1 MKHPILNSSDID
13 AGEASLTR
21 RRFLT
26 RLGVGAVGLACAL
39 PGQPRT
45 VLAKQ
50 PDSSSLPIGLLEK
63 SSFVYISPLLRN
75 GKESSCHAELW
86 YAWIDDSVVVTVARD
101 RWKAIALEKGLNGA
115 RIWVGDH
122 GRWKTMLGGRN
133 EEFLTAPNFYAK
145 AERVEDKKMI
155 EPLLTVYAKKYPNEI
170 AKWRDRMRSGNADGS
185 RIMIRYRPD
194 SGESK

>member
-1 MKHPILNSSDID
+1 MKHPILNSSEMD
-13 AGEASLTR
+13 AREASLTR

-50 PDSSSLPIGLLEK
+50 PDSSSLPISLLEK

-122 GRWKTMLGGRN
+122 GRWKTMLGSRN

>member
-1 MKHPILNSSDID
+1 MKYPILNSSDID
-13 AGEASLTR
+13 AAEDSLTR

-63 SSFVYISPLLRN
+63 SSFVYISPLLRS

-101 RWKAIALEKGLNGA
+101 RWKAAALRRGLNGA

-122 GRWKTMLGGRN
+122 GRWKTMLGARN
-133 EEFLTAPNFYAK
+133 EDFLAAPNFYAK
-145 AERVEDKKMI
+145 AERIEDKEMI
-155 EPLLTVYAKKYPNEI
+155 EPLLTVYAKKYPDEI
-170 AKWRDRMRSGNADGS
+170 SRWRDRMRSGNADGS

-194 SGESK
+194 SGASQ

>member
-1 MKHPILNSSDID
+1 MKHPILNSSEMD
-13 AGEASLTR
+13 ADETSLTR

-101 RWKAIALEKGLNGA
+101 RWKAIALENGLNGA

-145 AERVEDKKMI
+145 AERVEDKKKI

>member
-1 MKHPILNSSDID
+1 M
-13 AGEASLTR
+13 
-21 RRFLT
+21 
-26 RLGVGAVGLACAL
+26 
-39 PGQPRT
+39 
-45 VLAKQ
+45 
-50 PDSSSLPIGLLEK
+50 
-63 SSFVYISPLLRN
+63 
-75 GKESSCHAELW
+75 
-86 YAWIDDSVVVTVARD
+86 VTVARD
-101 RWKAIALEKGLNGA
+101 RWKAIALENGLNGA

-145 AERVEDKKMI
+145 AERVEDKKKI

>member
-50 PDSSSLPIGLLEK
+50 PDSSSLPISLLEK

>member
-1 MKHPILNSSDID
+1 MKHPILNSSEMD

-122 GRWKTMLGGRN
+122 GRWKTMLGSRN

-170 AKWRDRMRSGNADGS
+170 AKWSDRMRSGNADGS

>member
-50 PDSSSLPIGLLEK
+50 PDSSSLPISLLEK

-122 GRWKTMLGGRN
+122 GRWKTMLGSRN

>member
-1 MKHPILNSSDID
+1 MKHPILNSSEMD

-50 PDSSSLPIGLLEK
+50 PDSSSLPISLLEK

-122 GRWKTMLGGRN
+122 GRWKTMLGSRN

>member
-1 MKHPILNSSDID
+1 MKHPILNSSEMV

-50 PDSSSLPIGLLEK
+50 PDSSSLPISLLEK

-86 YAWIDDSVVVTVARD
+86 YAWIDDSVMVTVARD

-122 GRWKTMLGGRN
+122 GRWKTMLGSRN

-155 EPLLTVYAKKYPNEI
+155 EPLLTVYAKKYPSEI

>member
-1 MKHPILNSSDID
+1 MKHPNPKSLEL
-13 AGEASLTR
+13 GPVETELTR

-39 PGQPRT
+39 PGRPRP

-50 PDSSSLPIGLLEK
+50 PDSASLPITLLEQ
-63 SSFVYISPLLRN
+63 SPYVYVSPLLRN

-86 YAWIDDSVVVTVARD
+86 FAWIDDSVVVTVARD
-101 RWKAIALEKGLNGA
+101 RWKATALEKGLNGA
-115 RIWVGDH
+115 RVWVGDH

-133 EEFLTAPNFYAK
+133 EDFLTAPNFYAK
-145 AERVEDKKMI
+145 AEQVEDKKMI
-155 EPLLTVYAKKYPNEI
+155 EPLLTVYAKKYPAEI
-170 AKWRDRMRSGNADGS
+170 SKWRDRMRSGNADGS

>member
-1 MKHPILNSSDID
+1 MKHPILNSSEMV

-21 RRFLT
+21 RRFLA

-50 PDSSSLPIGLLEK
+50 PDSSSLPISLLEK

-86 YAWIDDSVVVTVARD
+86 YAWIDDSVMVTVARD

-122 GRWKTMLGGRN
+122 GRWKTMLGGRS

>member
-1 MKHPILNSSDID
+1 MKHPILNSSEMD

-122 GRWKTMLGGRN
+122 GRWKTMLGGHN

>member
-1 MKHPILNSSDID
+1 MKHPILNSSEMV

-50 PDSSSLPIGLLEK
+50 PDSSSLPISLLEK

-122 GRWKTMLGGRN
+122 GRWKTRLGGRN